1 MGLDPKLSWGCK
13 TQEADFKVCHR
24 VRKLRLS
31 QMLLE
36 RATIEGD
43 SPVGEKEK
51 PLLVFL
57 STTGH
62 EESCGKLGGPP
73 SKAKHC

>member
-13 TQEADFKVCHR
+13 TQGADSKVCHR
-24 VRKLRLS
+24 VIKLFLS

-36 RATIEGD
+36 RATKEGD
-43 SPVGEKEK
+43 SPVDERLKS
-51 PLLVFL
+51 LLVFL

-62 EESCGKLGGPP
+62 EKSRGNLG
-73 SKAKHC
+73 

>member
-1 MGLDPKLSWGCK
+1 VDLEPKLSWGCK
-13 TQEADFKVCHR
+13 AQGADSKICRR
-24 VRKLRLS
+24 VTKLFLS

-36 RATIEGD
+36 RATVEGD
-43 SPVGEKEK
+43 SPVDEKEK

-62 EESCGKLGGPP
+62 VESCGNQGGPS
-73 SKAKHC
+73 SKAKYC